1 MTKHVSTAIRGKIVE
16 TLSSNGVTLENKTFH
31 TPLPSPPLKVEVFST
46 GSSNSGIT
54 WHGGDRGGKNLL
66 SLF

>member
-1 MTKHVSTAIRGKIVE
+1 MTKDVSTAIRDKIVE

-31 TPLPSPPLKVEVFST
+31 TPLPSPPLKVELFST

-54 WHGGDRGGKNLL
+54 WHGGDRGGKNSF